1 MKEIFQNGGFIMYI
15 LLGASIIAFSIV
27 LEKIFYYFLNEK
39 GIKTKLDFSGKI
51 GNKNSVNKLLKML
64 TDEKNKNEKIDYLQ
78 LEEKAREFVL
88 ATSMKLEDKLW
99 ILGLTSNL
107 STLLGLFGT
116 VIGMITGFE
125 VIAVAGTGDPKV
137 LADSIAKALITTAG
151 GLSVAM
157 PTTVFLNYFTK
168 KSEYILTLMEKVTVE
183 YLNTLRSEENEK

>member
-39 GIKTKLDFSGKI
+39 GIKTKLDFSGKF

-116 VIGMITGFE
+116 VIGMIAGFE